1 MKVVLAGAF
10 GKLGSEI
17 LRALVA
23 AGHDVVAADMVIREL
38 EGLDPKAYT
47 TRTIDV
53 QDPENLKGLCD
64 GADVVITTVGL
75 TGAST
80 KVNNYD
86 IDFLGNLN
94 LINEAKAANVNHF
107 VYISVIN
114 ADKGDGIPM
123 VNSKYLLEAELKAS
137 GLTYVIHRPTGY
149 FYDIAHVFWPLIKK
163 GQVQLLKG
171 EPKKAN
177 VIDTPDFARFIVE
190 TMCEENKMY
199 DIGGTET
206 YTYQEIAQMF
216 WEADGHTDAVPIKY
230 APTWMFSVLA
240 MLPKIKA
247 QGKSDVMKFSKFTLS
262 NDCYG
267 KDEVPGRGFKE
278 YIMSKEYAPRI
289 EAELAEKAAAEAAAA
304 KK

>member
-10 GKLGSEI
+10 GKLGSDI

-23 AGHDVVAADMVIREL
+23 AGHDVLAADLVIRDL
-38 EGLDPKAYT
+38 EDLDANAYK
-47 TRTIDV
+47 TRKIDIT
-53 QDPENLKGLCD
+53 DPENIKGLCD
-64 GADVVITTVGL
+64 GADVVITTCGL

-94 LINEAKAANVNHF
+94 LVNEAKAANVNHF

-137 GLTYVIHRPTGY
+137 GMTYVIHRPTGY
-149 FYDIAHVFWPLIKK
+149 FYDIAHVFWPMILK

-177 VIDTPDFARFIVE
+177 VIDTMDFAKFIVE

-199 DIGGTET
+199 NVGGTES
-206 YTYQEIAQMF
+206 YTYQEIGQMF
-216 WEADGHTDAVPIKY
+216 WEAAGNKGEVPIKY
-230 APTWMFSVLA
+230 APAWMFSLLA
-240 MLPKIKA
+240 VLPKIKA
-247 QGKSDVMKFSKFTLS
+247 QGKSDIMKFSKFTLS

-267 KDEVPGRGFKE
+267 DHEVPGLSFKE
-278 YIMSKEYAPRI
+278 YIYGKSYAQKI
-289 EAELAEKAAAEAAAA
+289 EEELAAKAAAEAAA

>member
-10 GKLGSEI
+10 GKLGSDI

-23 AGHDVVAADMVIREL
+23 AGHEVTAADMVIREL
-38 EGLDPKAYT
+38 EGLSPDAYT
-47 TRTIDV
+47 TRQIDV
-53 QDPENLKGLCD
+53 TDVENLKGLCD
-64 GADVVITTVGL
+64 GAEVVITTVGL

-86 IDFLGNLN
+86 IDYQGNLN
-94 LINEAKAANVNHF
+94 LINEAKAAGVEHF

-123 VNSKYLLEAELKAS
+123 VNSKFMLEEELKKS

-149 FYDIAHVFWPLIKK
+149 FYDIAHVFWPMILKK
-163 GQVQLLKG
+163 EVQLLKG

-177 VIDTPDFARFIVE
+177 VIDTMDFAKFIVE
-190 TMCEENKMY
+190 TMTEENTMY
-199 DIGGTET
+199 NVGGTET

-216 WEADGHTDAVPIKY
+216 WDAAGYEGNVQIKY
-230 APTWMFSVLA
+230 APAWMFSVLA
-240 MLPKIKA
+240 HLPKIKKE
-247 QGKSDVMKFSKFTLS
+247 GKQDIMKFSKFTLS

-267 KDEVPGRGFKE
+267 DHEIPGLSFKE
-278 YIMSKEYAPRI
+278 YIFGKSYAKKI
-289 EAELAEKAAAEAAAA
+289 EDELAAKAAAEAAA
-304 KK
+304 K

>member
-10 GKLGSEI
+10 GKLGSDI

-23 AGHDVVAADMVIREL
+23 AGHDVTAADMVIKEL
-38 EGLDPKAYT
+38 PDLDPNGYK
-47 TRTIDV
+47 TRQIDV
-53 QDPENLKGLCD
+53 TDAENLKGLCD

-94 LINEAKAANVNHF
+94 LVNEAKAANVNHF

-123 VNSKYLLEAELKAS
+123 VNSKFLLEAELRNS
-137 GLTYVIHRPTGY
+137 GMNYVIHRPTGY
-149 FYDIAHVFWPLIKK
+149 FYDIAHVFWPMILK
-163 GQVQLLKG
+163 GEIQLLKG

-177 VIDTPDFARFIVE
+177 VIDTKDFAKFIVD

-199 DIGGTET
+199 NVGGTES
-206 YTYQEIAQMF
+206 YTYQEIGQMF
-216 WEADGHTDAVPIKY
+216 WEAAGNTGDVPIKY
-230 APTWMFSVLA
+230 APTWMFSLLA

-247 QGKSDVMKFSKFTLS
+247 QGKSDVLKFSKFTLS

-267 KDEVPGRGFKE
+267 DHEVPGLSFKQ
-278 YIMSKEYAPRI
+278 YIMEKSYAPII
-289 EAELAEKAAAEAAAA
+289 EAELAAKAEAEAA